1 MLVATT
7 CLDNLLKVAKTTDN
21 TDYLY
26 RTVVCFSN
34 LASFDQSRQKIKEKG
49 IDAYLKHLHANHKD
63 PDIHKEVT
71 QALAELGEF
80 VKAAV
85 DDGDDSDEKEDD
97 DDKGVKEELKAQV
110 KSLVERLET
119 EPKESELEKIT
130 AELQQVLLH
139 KYVSCACRVM
149 RARVSDAHG
158 VAGRSPTI
166 FCG

>member
-1 MLVATT
+1 
-7 CLDNLLKVAKTTDN
+7 
-21 TDYLY
+21 
-26 RTVVCFSN
+26 VCFSN
-34 LASFDQSRQKIKEKG
+34 LASFDQSRLKIKEKG

-119 EPKESELEKIT
+119 ETKESELEKIT

-139 KYVSCACRVM
+139 KYVSCRVRSHTGSLCRACRV
-149 RARVSDAHG
+149 VSCQAFAC
-158 VAGRSPTI
+158 V
-166 FCG
+166 